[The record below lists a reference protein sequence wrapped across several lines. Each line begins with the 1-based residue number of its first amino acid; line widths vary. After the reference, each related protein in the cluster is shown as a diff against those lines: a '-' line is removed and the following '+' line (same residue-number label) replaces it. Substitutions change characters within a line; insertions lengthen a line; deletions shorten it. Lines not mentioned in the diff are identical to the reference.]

1 MTLMACYGC
10 PPSECTGAFDY
21 DGGRARSDAQVN
33 TDSGAQLDAGT
44 SPNDAGNT
52 SDAAAD
58 ASTDAGDQ
66 GDASFDAAPE

>member
-1 MTLMACYGC
+1 
-10 PPSECTGAFDY
+10 
-21 DGGRARSDAQVN
+21 VN